1 MNSEILISDDEVI
14 YLIRQKNEEAKEL
27 LFLLYRKKMRYV
39 LNLID
44 KNFHQY
50 LEKDVLLEL
59 YYATILTAINAYE
72 FSKGVFIR
80 LVKRIFELELI
91 QHYKKNVKVYQKEV
105 YLDTDLDIYPGNYHL
120 SDYTKSV
127 DFNLILSN
135 LKKKNFISYQIICL
149 YLSGYKANE
158 IAKALNIDNKQ
169 INYQIKKAIRLCQEL
184 YRG

>member
-59 YYATILTAINAYE
+59 YYVSILTALNAYE

>member
-1 MNSEILISDDEVI
+1 MNSEILINDDEVI
-14 YLIRQKNEEAKEL
+14 YLIRQKNEEAREL

-44 KNFHQY
+44 KSFHQN
-50 LEKDVLLEL
+50 LEKDIVLEL
-59 YYATILTAINAYE
+59 YNDSILTALNAYE

-91 QHYKKNVKVYQKEV
+91 QHYKKNVKVYQREV

-120 SDYTKSV
+120 SDYSKSA

-135 LKKKNFISYQIICL
+135 LKTKSFISYQVICL

-158 IAKALNIDNKQ
+158 IAKILNIDEKK

-184 YRG
+184 YHR